1 VQITFGTEV
10 RERSTLYP
18 HVCRAVTAATLD
30 NYTRAIY
37 LRSIAMW
44 LLLVLVINL
53 LLFGLMRRALAGI
66 RIQQQIM
73 SFSFLMIMLQIV
85 TGIAYYHISFAA
97 IRAGIA
103 YSFGKPCIW
112 RAILF
117 DAEFIPVGNIHGGT
131 HHDEVGDFSK
141 LIKFRLTFLVVFSAS
156 ISFIIAVKANGG
168 NTWGSL
174 YSTTMWMNW
183 LKLVA
188 GGFLVTAAANCFNEV
203 IEVDLDKL
211 MKRTMDRPMPAGRM
225 TTGQG
230 LVLGLGMGMA
240 GTYILGTLNILT
252 GLLSVFS
259 ILLYAFAYTPLK
271 RKSPVAVFVGA
282 IPGALPALIGYV
294 AGQPHGR
301 IDEIA
306 LILFSIQFVWQ
317 FVHFWAIAWVLDDDY
332 KLAGF
337 RLLPTQ
343 SRDKAARLLPLYLP

>member
-1 VQITFGTEV
+1 M
-10 RERSTLYP
+10 
-18 HVCRAVTAATLD
+18 
-30 NYTRAIY
+30 TR
-37 LRSIAMW
+37 
-44 LLLVLVINL
+44 
-53 LLFGLMRRALAGI
+53 
-66 RIQQQIM
+66 
-73 SFSFLMIMLQIV
+73 
-85 TGIAYYHISFAA
+85 
-97 IRAGIA
+97 
-103 YSFGKPCIW
+103 
-112 RAILF
+112 
-117 DAEFIPVGNIHGGT
+117 
-131 HHDEVGDFSK
+131 GDFSK

-156 ISFIIAVKANGG
+156 ISFIIAAKANGN
-168 NTWGSL
+168 NTWGAL
-174 YSTTMWMNW
+174 YSTFMWQNW
-183 LKLVA
+183 GKLVI

-211 MKRTMDRPMPAGRM
+211 MKRTKDRPMPAGRM

-240 GTYILGTLNILT
+240 GTYLLGSLNILT

-271 RKSPVAVFVGA
+271 RKSPIAVFVGA

-343 SRDKAARLLPLYLP
+343 KRDKGSAIITLIFAIILVPVSLLPTIYHYGGYYVGGVSLVCSLIFLYQAIDLLRTLQIKEARKLMFGSFFYLPVVQLMFLFDFIAK

>member
-1 VQITFGTEV
+1 MKG
-10 RERSTLYP
+10 S
-18 HVCRAVTAATLD
+18 
-30 NYTRAIY
+30 
-37 LRSIAMW
+37 
-44 LLLVLVINL
+44 
-53 LLFGLMRRALAGI
+53 
-66 RIQQQIM
+66 
-73 SFSFLMIMLQIV
+73 
-85 TGIAYYHISFAA
+85 
-97 IRAGIA
+97 
-103 YSFGKPCIW
+103 
-112 RAILF
+112 
-117 DAEFIPVGNIHGGT
+117 
-131 HHDEVGDFSK
+131 DFSK

-168 NTWGSL
+168 DTWGSL
-174 YSTTMWMNW
+174 YSATMWINW

-240 GTYILGTLNILT
+240 GTYLLGSLNLLT

-271 RKSPVAVFVGA
+271 RKSPISVFVGA

-317 FVHFWAIAWVLDDDY
+317 FVHFWEIAWVLDDDY

-343 SRDKAARLLPLYLP
+343 NRDRASAVITVIFAVILVPVSLLPTIYGYGGYYVGGVSLVCSLIFLYQAIGLLRTLQIAEARKLMFGSFFYLPIVQLMFLFDFIAK